1 LFLEAEVVPQ
11 SHVVGVDIH
20 LESVEQEHNSA
31 ELSALHCVSA
41 MTEETGEN
49 GIERSSKKLATL
61 KNRPED
67 KIMIAGFY
75 SSIVQVKCSQ
85 PIPCN

>member
-1 LFLEAEVVPQ
+1 
-11 SHVVGVDIH
+11 VVGVDIH

-75 SSIVQVKCSQ
+75 SSIGHLEKSTKRL
-85 PIPCN
+85 IPAWSRL